1 MTRRTDDPVT
11 RFSGSR
17 GPESIET
24 ASGRIKVKSEPM
36 VPLVL
41 LRIILVVLLVAA
53 NAFFVAA
60 EFAMVSLRDTR
71 IQQLIEQRRIGART
85 VQKIQKRLD
94 EFLPAVQFGV
104 TLASLG
110 LGWVGEGTLAA
121 LFQPW
126 MTNIPWGRIYAHGFA
141 ATVAFIVITYM
152 HVLLGEIVPK
162 SLALQRAERVAL
174 AVAGPMDFFMT
185 LARPFLLIMNK
196 SANLVLRGFGS
207 RVMREGG
214 VHSPEEVKLI
224 VTASRRVGLLPES
237 QEDMIHNALE
247 LGNLSVREIMVP
259 RHNIFSLP
267 ADLPLEDAMA
277 RVVEEQHSRVPVY
290 DPDKGKEN
298 IIGLLYSKDLSR
310 MMHMRLTS
318 GGAFPGGA
326 GRMRVRDI
334 MREVLFVPEAKP
346 VADLLVEFQQR
357 KRHLAIVVDEFGSTS
372 GLVTVE
378 DVLEQLVG
386 ELEDE
391 FDVAQRPGTPL
402 TSGSVILDGSANIRD
417 LEVQYEIELPR
428 DQGFETLA
436 GFVLAQLSRIP
447 KGGESFEYQGRHY
460 AVLQMEGHRIARVR
474 IDSSIQSSHSK
485 SAD

>member
-1 MTRRTDDPVT
+1 
-11 RFSGSR
+11 
-17 GPESIET
+17 
-24 ASGRIKVKSEPM
+24 M

-41 LRIILVVLLVAA
+41 LRIIVVILLVAA

-71 IQQLIEQRRIGART
+71 VQQLIEQRRIGART

-110 LGWVGEGTLAA
+110 LGWVGEGTMAA
-121 LFQPW
+121 IFQPW
-126 MTNIPWGRIYAHGFA
+126 MSSIPYGRVYAHGFA
-141 ATVAFIVITYM
+141 ATIAFIVITYM

-162 SLALQRAERVAL
+162 SLALQKAERVAL

-185 LARPFLLIMNK
+185 LARPFLLVMNK

-207 RVMREGG
+207 RMMREGG
-214 VHSPEEVKLI
+214 VHSPEELKLI

-237 QEDMIHNALE
+237 QEEMIHNALE
-247 LGNLSVREIMVP
+247 LGNLAVREIMVP

-267 ADLPLEDAMA
+267 ADMPLEDAMA
-277 RVVEEQHSRVPVY
+277 RVVEDQHSRIPVY
-290 DPDKGKEN
+290 DSERGKEN
-298 IIGLLYSKDLSR
+298 IIGLLYSKDLAH
-310 MMHMRLTS
+310 MMHMRLLALS
-318 GGAFPGGA
+318 AA
-326 GRMRVRDI
+326 GTPARMRVRNI
-334 MREVLFVPEAKP
+334 MREVLFVPETKP

-386 ELEDE
+386 EVEDE
-391 FDVAQRPGTPL
+391 FDVAQRPAAPF
-402 TSGSVILDGSANIRD
+402 TSGSVVLDGSSNIRD

-436 GFVLAQLSRIP
+436 GFVMAQLGRIP
-447 KGGESFEYQGRHY
+447 KGGETFEYQNRRY
-460 AVLQMEGHRIARVR
+460 TVLNMEGHRIARVK
-474 IDSSIQSSHSK
+474 IESDLK
-485 SAD
+485 ELPKLP

>member
-1 MTRRTDDPVT
+1 
-11 RFSGSR
+11 
-17 GPESIET
+17 
-24 ASGRIKVKSEPM
+24 M

-60 EFAMVSLRDTR
+60 EFAMVSLRDTKV
-71 IQQLIEQRRIGART
+71 QQLIEQRRIGART
-85 VQKIQKRLD
+85 VQKIQKHLD
-94 EFLPAVQFGV
+94 SFLPAVQLGV

-126 MTNIPWGRIYAHGFA
+126 MSSIPYGQIYAHGFA
-141 ATVAFIVITYM
+141 ATIAFILITYM

-185 LARPFLLIMNK
+185 LARPFLIVMNK

-214 VHSPEEVKLI
+214 VHSPEELKLI

-247 LGNLSVREIMVP
+247 LKNLAVREIMVP

-267 ADLPLEDAMA
+267 ADMPLEDAMA

-290 DPDKGKEN
+290 DPEKGKEN

-310 MMHMRLTS
+310 IMHMRLTAGVS
-318 GGAFPGGA
+318 FPDNA
-326 GRMRVRDI
+326 ARPKVRNI

-346 VADLLVEFQQR
+346 VADLLVEFQTR

-391 FDVAQRPGTPL
+391 FDVAQHPVVSPD
-402 TSGSVILDGSANIRD
+402 SGAVVLEGSASVRD
-417 LEVQYEIELPR
+417 
-428 DQGFETLA
+428 
-436 GFVLAQLSRIP
+436 
-447 KGGESFEYQGRHY
+447 
-460 AVLQMEGHRIARVR
+460 
-474 IDSSIQSSHSK
+474 
-485 SAD
+485 

>member
-1 MTRRTDDPVT
+1 MNDALISPAGETSKSLESPTRENT
-11 RFSGSR
+11 
-17 GPESIET
+17 
-24 ASGRIKVKSEPM
+24 VKSETM

-71 IQQLIEQRRIGART
+71 VQQLIEQRRIGART
-85 VQKIQKRLD
+85 VQKIQRHLD
-94 EFLPAVQFGV
+94 EFLPAVQLGV

-110 LGWVGEGTLAA
+110 LGWVGEGTLATI
-121 LFQPW
+121 FQPW
-126 MTNIPWGRIYAHGFA
+126 MSRIPFGQIYAHGFA
-141 ATVAFIVITYM
+141 ATLAFIAITYM

-162 SLALQRAERVAL
+162 SLALQRGERVAL

-214 VHSPEEVKLI
+214 VHSPEELKLI

-237 QEDMIHNALE
+237 QEDMIHNALA
-247 LGNLSVREIMVP
+247 LGNLTLREIMVP

-310 MMHMRLTS
+310 MMHMRLTAGITFS
-318 GGAFPGGA
+318 GSHMP
-326 GRMRVRDI
+326 VRDI

-391 FDVAQRPGTPL
+391 FDVAQRPGTAL
-402 TSGSVILDGSANIRD
+402 TSGSVILDGGANIRD

-436 GFVLAQLSRIP
+436 GFVLAQLGKIP
-447 KGGESFEYQGRHY
+447 RGGESFEYQGRHY

-474 IDSSIQSSHSK
+474 IDSSVQSSHSK

>member
-1 MTRRTDDPVT
+1 
-11 RFSGSR
+11 
-17 GPESIET
+17 
-24 ASGRIKVKSEPM
+24 M

-71 IQQLIEQRRIGART
+71 VQQLIEQRRIGART
-85 VQKIQKRLD
+85 VQKIQRHLD
-94 EFLPAVQFGV
+94 EFLPAVQLGV

-110 LGWVGEGTLAA
+110 LGWVGEGTLATI
-121 LFQPW
+121 FQPW
-126 MTNIPWGRIYAHGFA
+126 MSRIPFGQIYAHGFA
-141 ATVAFIVITYM
+141 ATLAFIAITYM

-162 SLALQRAERVAL
+162 SLALQRGERVAL

-214 VHSPEEVKLI
+214 VHSPEELKLI

-237 QEDMIHNALE
+237 QEDMIHNALA
-247 LGNLSVREIMVP
+247 LGNLTLREIMVP

-310 MMHMRLTS
+310 MMHMRLTAGITFS
-318 GGAFPGGA
+318 GS
-326 GRMRVRDI
+326 RMPVRDI

-436 GFVLAQLSRIP
+436 GFVLAQLGRIP
-447 KGGESFEYQGRHY
+447 KGGESFDYQGRRY
-460 AVLQMEGHRIARVR
+460 SVMQMEGHRIARIKIESTVQPTHAR
-474 IDSSIQSSHSK
+474 
-485 SAD
+485 SAS